1 MKKKKHKDPDFSY
14 INDNGKKVSGAAA
27 TLHEIYTNH
36 GGVKNYN
43 DHIGIEYILE
53 FVSSHSDIINEGIE
67 AKSRRKKLRVV
78 GK

>member
-14 INDNGKKVSGAAA
+14 TNDNGKKVSGTAA

-43 DHIGIEYILE
+43 DNIGMEYIQE
-53 FVSSHSDIINEGIE
+53 FVSSHSDIINASIE

-78 GK
+78 DK

>member
-67 AKSRRKKLRVV
+67 TKSRRKKLRVV